1 MKKKIKK
8 TNSFFIFKQQ
18 LPCYLVSECAIT
30 INLHAGKICLGPNN
44 EHDKMWN
51 SPASL
56 NVSFPWQLLGEAGRI
71 DPLST
76 AFGRR
81 VAHTFFFFLLHGNLS
96 TFSQPKSH
104 GSRVPLSKRRRT
116 HTKRERIKS
125 CNCVVN
131 LIWSME
137 PIKSNLEWI
146 MPRMNYLYP
155 WLCAE
160 LLCAG
165 HLSRWHIHVLHHSGN
180 DPT

>member
-1 MKKKIKK
+1 MPGPKQWTWQNVKFPSLSQCLISLAAAGGSRKDRSFI
-8 TNSFFIFKQQ
+8 NS
-18 LPCYLVSECAIT
+18 LWEEGCT
-30 INLHAGKICLGPNN
+30 H
-44 EHDKMWN
+44 
-51 SPASL
+51 
-56 NVSFPWQLLGEAGRI
+56 
-71 DPLST
+71 
-76 AFGRR
+76 
-81 VAHTFFFFLLHGNLS
+81 FFFFLLHGNLS